1 MAAIGENQ
9 FHLVGAHCSIEGG
22 HEKAV
27 YLGSELGCEVVQ
39 VFTKSSR
46 QWSAVGL
53 QAGAASRLRQAKR
66 ETGINEVFG
75 HAGYLI
81 NLASKDR
88 GNLGRSRT
96 SLLDELQ
103 RCSEL
108 GLPFLVLHP
117 GAHLG
122 EGEEAGLKRIL
133 ESLDWVFTRYAGKT
147 KVAME
152 ATCGQGTTLGGK
164 VEHLAYLVEQSAH
177 AKRLAV
183 CLDTCHLFAA
193 GYDLR
198 TPEAIDRFIREFK
211 RHLAWSRVLCLHLN
225 DSKGDLGSRLDR
237 HELLGKGKIGWRCFE
252 TIVNHPA
259 FARIPLC
266 LETPKGEGNTN
277 DAATLCRLK
286 EARKGWDPCRQ
297 QRSKWLDRT
306 RRRPAT
312 DREQKGGLK

>member
-1 MAAIGENQ
+1 MGAKGEKRS
-9 FHLVGAHCSIEGG
+9 HLVGAHCSIAGG

-46 QWSAVGL
+46 QWSAAGL
-53 QAGAASRLRQAKR
+53 KPGAAKRLSQAKR

-81 NLASKDR
+81 NLASKDG
-88 GNLGRSRT
+88 GNLGRSRA
-96 SLLDELQ
+96 SLLDELE

-122 EGEEAGLKRIL
+122 AGEEAGLKRIL
-133 ESLDWVFTRYAGKT
+133 ASLDWVFTRYAGNA
-147 KVAME
+147 KVALE
-152 ATCGQGTTLGGK
+152 ATCGQGTTLGGR
-164 VEHLAYLVEQSAH
+164 VEHLAYLVEHSAH
-177 AKRLAV
+177 AKHLAV

-198 TPEAIDRFIREFK
+198 TPEAIDQFVGVFK
-211 RHLAWSRVLCLHLN
+211 RHLPWNRVVCLHLN
-225 DSKGDLGSRLDR
+225 DSKGDLGSHLDR
-237 HELLGKGKIGWRCFE
+237 HELLGEGKIGWRCFE
-252 TIVNHPA
+252 TIVKHPA

-266 LETPKGEGNTN
+266 LETPKGDGNGN
-277 DAATLCRLK
+277 DVATLRRLK
-286 EARKGWDPCRQ
+286 ETRKG
-297 QRSKWLDRT
+297 
-306 RRRPAT
+306 
-312 DREQKGGLK
+312 

>member
-1 MAAIGENQ
+1 MGAIGEKRS
-9 FHLVGAHCSIEGG
+9 HLVGAHCSIAGG

-27 YLGSELGCEVVQ
+27 CLGSELGCEVVQ

-46 QWSAVGL
+46 QWSAAGPKP
-53 QAGAASRLRQAKR
+53 GAAKRLNQAKR

-88 GNLGRSRT
+88 GNLGRSRA
-96 SLLDELQ
+96 SLLDELE

-122 EGEEAGLKRIL
+122 AGEEAGLKRIL
-133 ESLDWVFTRYAGKT
+133 ESLDWVFTRYAGNA
-147 KVAME
+147 KVALE

-164 VEHLAYLVEQSAH
+164 VEHLAYLVEHSAH

-193 GYDLR
+193 GYGLADAR
-198 TPEAIDRFIREFK
+198 GDRSVRRSVQATPAVEPGGMPAPK
-211 RHLAWSRVLCLHLN
+211 R
-225 DSKGDLGSRLDR
+225 
-237 HELLGKGKIGWRCFE
+237 
-252 TIVNHPA
+252 
-259 FARIPLC
+259 
-266 LETPKGEGNTN
+266 
-277 DAATLCRLK
+277 
-286 EARKGWDPCRQ
+286 
-297 QRSKWLDRT
+297 
-306 RRRPAT
+306 
-312 DREQKGGLK
+312 